1 MSCTFYNGDCL
12 QVMKDLS
19 ANSIDCFICDLP
31 FGCLETQ
38 PRSAESIKKYNRNSG
53 LGGVSGGVSACAWD
67 IKIDLEAFWKEVKR
81 LAKNE
86 HTPVLMFC
94 TTKFGNELINSN
106 PSWFRYDLVWDKQ
119 RGVSFLLANKMPMR
133 SHEMVY
139 VFSKAGTYYNRVDI
153 SGNFTAWKAHNQ
165 EEKVR
170 TTPCGSGRNIA
181 VANDGTH
188 RCALSVIPMKKPTS
202 RTDHPTEKPQDLY
215 KWLLERYC
223 PPGGTILDP
232 TAGSFNSCFAAM
244 NLDRHAIGIEKDS
257 AFYEKACKKLDT
269 VVE

>member
-1 MSCTFYNGDCL
+1 MSCTVFNGDCL

-19 ANSIDCFICDLP
+19 GNSIDCFICDLP
-31 FGCLETQ
+31 FECLSTKGC
-38 PRSAESIKKYNRNSG
+38 S
-53 LGGVSGGVSACAWD
+53 WD

-119 RGVSFLLANKMPMR
+119 RGVSFLTANKMPMR

-139 VFSKAGTYYNRVDI
+139 VFSKAGPYYNRVDI
-153 SGNFTAWKAHNQ
+153 SGNYASWKPFDHQ
-165 EEKVR
+165 ETVR
-170 TTPCGSGRNIA
+170 TVKATSGRNLTKG
-181 VANDGTH
+181 NDGTH
-188 RCALSVIPMKKPTS
+188 RCALSIISIKKNT
-202 RTDHPTEKPQDLY
+202 RCQHPTEKPIDLY

-244 NLDRHAIGIEKDS
+244 DLDRHAIGIEKDL
-257 AFYEKACKKLDT
+257 AFYERACKRLDDLT
-269 VVE
+269 N

>member
-31 FGCLETQ
+31 FGCL
-38 PRSAESIKKYNRNSG
+38 SKKEMNFEPSTYGHGDRK
-53 LGGVSGGVSACAWD
+53 VSACAWD

-94 TTKFGNELINSN
+94 TTKFGFDLYNSN

-119 RGVSFLLANKMPMR
+119 RGVSFLTANKMPMR

-139 VFSKAGTYYNRVDI
+139 VFSKTGAYYNRVDI
-153 SGNFTAWKAHNQ
+153 QGNFK
-165 EEKVR
+165 KVGGGG
-170 TTPCGSGRNIA
+170 TPSKVYGGAKGMKEVDNE
-181 VANDGTH
+181 GK
-188 RCALSVIPMKKPTS
+188 RCALSIIPCKNWAKGGN
-202 RTDHPTEKPQDLY
+202 HPTEKPQDLY
-215 KWLLERYC
+215 KWLVERYC

-244 NLDRHAIGIEKDS
+244 DLDRHAIGIEKDS